1 MKSHED
7 RLAGVAPGRAPPA
20 AMKHAGN
27 SSYDSVTSQF
37 ELEFAGLDLVANPP
51 PSQRRRA
58 LAEAFLQEQ
67 QTSPPRASDARAAPS
82 LTAAT
87 LGISCWVTTA
97 AAPPHNIVAVSES
110 WVALWGYSAEEAA
123 GRPVSL
129 LNAPGHDTAAAR
141 KLMANFFETGRAIGR
156 VTNRAK
162 GGGWYAHDLL
172 LTASADDPNLLC
184 GFSSNIVPVDEP
196 PSPPGPA
203 VPAVERPVYDHL
215 LDEAAKRWGRSE
227 ARPIPGA
234 AADGGEGDGDG
245 GRSASPRHR
254 RTAPPPARPGG
265 RVHGGM
271 PVFDSLSSPPPSAK
285 VGAPTRASSGFAL
298 ARSRSSPLRSPSRER
313 ARSVSPLSGGGATQV
328 PTSPD
333 MLEPLRLR
341 PRPRSPNRSP
351 RRVQALQRAKLAGG
365 TRYRPPA
372 DLSPQAPPPRLG
384 GGSREKA
391 TSSDVTP
398 VASPAASPE
407 AEKPPKATPV
417 PVARTFNTP

>member
-1 MKSHED
+1 MKNHED
-7 RLAGVAPGRAPPA
+7 RLAAVSPGRAPPA
-20 AMKHAGN
+20 ATKHAGN

-58 LAEAFLQEQ
+58 AAEAFLQEQ
-67 QTSPPRASDARAAPS
+67 QAPS
-82 LTAAT
+82 STAAT

-97 AAPPHNIVAVSES
+97 AAPPHNIVSVSES
-110 WVALWGYSAEEAA
+110 WVALWGYSAEEAV

-141 KLMANFFETGRAIGR
+141 KLMATFFENGRAIGR

-162 GGGWYAHDLL
+162 GGAWYAHDLL
-172 LTASADDPNLLC
+172 LTASADDPTVLC

-203 VPAVERPVYDHL
+203 VPAIERPVYDHL

-234 AADGGEGDGDG
+234 ADDGGDDGDG

-271 PVFDSLSSPPPSAK
+271 PVFDTLSSPPPSAK
-285 VGAPTRASSGFAL
+285 VAAVARASSGFAL

-313 ARSVSPLSGGGATQV
+313 ARSVSPLAGGATQV

-333 MLEPLRLR
+333 MPGPLRLR

-351 RRVQALQRAKLAGG
+351 RRVQALQRPKLAGG

-384 GGSREKA
+384 GSREKA

-398 VASPAASPE
+398 VASPATSPE

>member
-7 RLAGVAPGRAPPA
+7 RLAGVAPGRAPPVA
-20 AMKHAGN
+20 TKHAGN

-37 ELEFAGLDLVANPP
+37 ELEFAGLDLKANPP

-58 LAEAFLQEQ
+58 AAEAFLQEQ
-67 QTSPPRASDARAAPS
+67 QAPS
-82 LTAAT
+82 STAAT

-97 AAPPHNIVAVSES
+97 TAPPHNIVSVSES
-110 WVALWGYSAEEAA
+110 WVALWGFSAEEAV
-123 GRPVSL
+123 GRPVSI
-129 LNAPGHDTAAAR
+129 LNAPGHDRAASR
-141 KLMANFFETGRAIGR
+141 KLMAMFSENGRAIGR

-162 GGGWYAHDLL
+162 GGAWYAHDLL
-172 LTASADDPNLLC
+172 LTASADDPTVLC

-203 VPAVERPVYDHL
+203 VPAVGRSVHEHL
-215 LDEAAKRWGRSE
+215 LSEAAKRWGRSE
-227 ARPIPGA
+227 AQPIPGA
-234 AADGGEGDGDG
+234 ADGGGGGGADG

-254 RTAPPPARPGG
+254 RTAPAPARPGG

-271 PVFDSLSSPPPSAK
+271 PVFDTLSSPPPSAK
-285 VGAPTRASSGFAL
+285 VAAAPRASSGFAL
-298 ARSRSSPLRSPSRER
+298 ARSRSSPLRSPLAERER
-313 ARSVSPLSGGGATQV
+313 ARSVSPLAGGAAHV

-351 RRVQALQRAKLAGG
+351 RRVQALQRPKPAASS
-365 TRYRPPA
+365 RYRPPA
-372 DLSPQAPPPRLG
+372 ALSPQAPPQLG